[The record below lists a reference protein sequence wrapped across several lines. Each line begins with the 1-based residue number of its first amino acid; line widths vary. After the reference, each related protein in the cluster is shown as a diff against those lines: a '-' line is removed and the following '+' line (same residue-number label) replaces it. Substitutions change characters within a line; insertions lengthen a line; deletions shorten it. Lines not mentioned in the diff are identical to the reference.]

1 MLLHCK
7 IQPWCPRYPICLHDE
22 RKLMFT
28 EYPEQIKQLRARDK
42 RFDYLCDKHSTL
54 DAEIQALLDRKS
66 PSLQL
71 EIEQLKKQKLRVK
84 EELYAMLQQ
93 ALPELELKQQKN
105 YMSLQTLAQSAGIR
119 LRA

>member
-1 MLLHCK
+1 
-7 IQPWCPRYPICLHDE
+7 
-22 RKLMFT
+22 MFT

-54 DAEIQALLDRKS
+54 DAEIQALLNRKS

-93 ALPELELKQQKN
+93 ALPELELKQQKT

>member
-1 MLLHCK
+1 
-7 IQPWCPRYPICLHDE
+7 
-22 RKLMFT
+22 MFT

-54 DAEIQALLDRKS
+54 DAEIQALLNHKS

>member
-1 MLLHCK
+1 
-7 IQPWCPRYPICLHDE
+7 
-22 RKLMFT
+22 MFT
-28 EYPEQIKQLRARDK
+28 AYPEQIKQLRARDK
-42 RFDYLCDKHSTL
+42 GFDRLCEKHSAL

-71 EIEQLKKQKLRVK
+71 QIEQLKKQKLRVK
-84 EELYAMLQQ
+84 EELYAMLEQ

-105 YMSLQTLAQSAGIR
+105 YMNLETLAQSAGVR